1 MENKQRSS
9 ESEKVNVKDFKE
21 EQGGDNEVADL
32 TTSVVHEKDEPLPE
46 LNNLKVNDLFPQ
58 ACICSPSGHLTGRES
73 EPMCMDLACAIDRQ
87 PVYKTDSHDLIS
99 SSLHPGELSFSA
111 SLANE
116 FSKCGKLPSVST
128 TRGEQFDDQE
138 DDCKDE
144 KMKMRTRERR
154 RSELEILLYGI
165 GIGRVIRCAAK

>member
-46 LNNLKVNDLFPQ
+46 LKVNDLFPQ
-58 ACICSPSGHLTGRES
+58 ACSPSGHLTGRES
-73 EPMCMDLACAIDRQ
+73 EPMCMASLNLACAIDRQ

-138 DDCKDE
+138 DDCKDK

-154 RSELEILLYGI
+154 RGELEILLYGI
-165 GIGRVIRCAAK
+165 GIGHVIRCVAK